1 MRRYKKAR
9 KMAAILASV
18 LVIDSLVGYVSPYID
33 GIHGEVGDG

>member
-18 LVIDSLVGYVSPYID
+18 PRGIRITVHREY